1 MKSGGMAGG
10 IASALSSQIS
20 KINTSQISD
29 NVSTS
34 TKVEIIDETLIPEE
48 YFNIKFEKTVDKVSL
63 KEVLKSQDVPG
74 VKLSL
79 GYNLNIQ

>member
-1 MKSGGMAGG
+1 ME
-10 IASALSSQIS
+10 
-20 KINTSQISD
+20 
-29 NVSTS
+29 V
-34 TKVEIIDETLIPEE
+34 IDESLIPEE

-74 VKLSL
+74 VKLAL